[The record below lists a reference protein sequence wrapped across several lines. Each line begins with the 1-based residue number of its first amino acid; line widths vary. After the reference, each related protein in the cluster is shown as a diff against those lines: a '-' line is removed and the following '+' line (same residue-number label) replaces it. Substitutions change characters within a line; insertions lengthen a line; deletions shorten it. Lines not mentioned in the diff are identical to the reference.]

1 MAPMVRAWRLATRS
15 QGLCGD
21 RTHGTT
27 GRVRLGVYTLAGI
40 IRFAMPYLD
49 PGSLSD
55 AEAQQLAAFV
65 TSKPRP
71 SYPFKD

>member
-1 MAPMVRAWRLATRS
+1 M
-15 QGLCGD
+15 
-21 RTHGTT
+21 
-27 GRVRLGVYTLAGI
+27 RLGVYTLAGI

-55 AEAQQLAAFV
+55 TEAQELAAFI

-71 SYPFKD
+71 SYPFKDQDYLIEALPADSVYYARR